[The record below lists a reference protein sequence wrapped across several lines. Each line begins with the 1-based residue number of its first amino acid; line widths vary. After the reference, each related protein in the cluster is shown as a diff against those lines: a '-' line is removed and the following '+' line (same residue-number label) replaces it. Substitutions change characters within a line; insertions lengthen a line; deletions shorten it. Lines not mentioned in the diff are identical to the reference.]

1 MESMTF
7 GVPAGLDL
15 GLQGTDCETQA
26 DIQEY
31 ESVHKNS
38 YNFST
43 LVKILL
49 WKQSFACLLNEYFNK
64 HFSLWSLLTIISVI
78 IS

>member
-49 WKQSFACLLNEYFNK
+49 
-64 HFSLWSLLTIISVI
+64 
-78 IS
+78 